1 MSTRAAA
8 RGIGMAGVFNAG
20 VLPVARL
27 ERLLH
32 SASLSE
38 IQGESCQLDANADV
52 SLLARRAPFAPVV
65 GGGRHGVTGPPT
77 VSPPGA
83 VDLPGLWTPAQRR
96 VESGGRR
103 SGHPQAVG
111 YAELGTMRSR
121 LRHSLLNAWRNEG
134 LRELT
139 GSRDSA

>member
-1 MSTRAAA
+1 
-8 RGIGMAGVFNAG
+8 MAGVFNAG

-38 IQGESCQLDANADV
+38 IQGESCRLDANADV

-77 VSPPGA
+77 VSSPGA
-83 VDLPGLWTPAQRR
+83 VDLPGLRTPAQRR
-96 VESGGRR
+96 PNPE
-103 SGHPQAVG
+103 VG
-111 YAELGTMRSR
+111 EAGAPSPLAMRS
-121 LRHSLLNAWRNEG
+121 SG
-134 LRELT
+134 LC
-139 GSRDSA
+139 GVG